1 MKKLLQTDYD
11 FGAKEH
17 HLGVINAVSGSLLH
31 PEDKITTEQFV
42 TMIVRSSK
50 GSIEPTRDEWSSGY
64 IDYALYKGII
74 EDYDMTNRSYPIER
88 RAAAR
93 IVHEAL
99 MTEFLERDEEEW
111 RAAEKLID
119 LYSCHT
125 CVMHIAQVYVKGIML
140 GQEQNVFD
148 VRGNITLSE
157 AADIVVRM
165 LLKQKRIPLSEEKVL
180 KSTMLHLDE
189 VRKMMLDNKRTLL
202 IDVRT
207 KEEYKQGHIDGSI
220 CIPLQEICNNPF
232 SVGARKDTPIIL
244 YCQKGYKSSLAAQTL
259 IDVGYNKI
267 YTIPG
272 LEQY

>member
-1 MKKLLQTDYD
+1 MKKLLHTDYD
-11 FGAKEH
+11 LGVEEH
-17 HLGVINAVSGSLLH
+17 HLGVINAVSGSLLQ
-31 PEDKITTEQFV
+31 PEDKVTTEQFI

-50 GSIEPTRDEWSSGY
+50 GNIEPTRDEWSSGY

-74 EDYDMTNRSYPIER
+74 MDYDMTNRSYPIER

-111 RAAEKLID
+111 RAAEKLMD
-119 LYSCHT
+119 LYSCRT

-140 GQEQNVFD
+140 GHANNVFD

-157 AADIVVRM
+157 ATEIVVRM
-165 LLKQKRIPLSEEKVL
+165 LNKKKRIPLSEDRVL
-180 KSTMLHLDE
+180 KSKRLRLDE

-207 KEEYKQGHIDGSI
+207 KEEYKQGHMNGSI
-220 CIPLQEICNNPF
+220 CIPLQEISNNPY
-232 SVGARKDTPIIL
+232 SVGDRKDAPIIL
-244 YCQKGYKSSLAAQTL
+244 YCQKGYKSSLAAQIL
-259 IDVGYNKI
+259 IDAGYNKI

-272 LEQY
+272 IEQI